1 MTIFIAI
8 IAVLIMCQVAALQRK
23 IEILIVVLVADLKEK
38 EKKAELNNN
47 VNYN

>member
-8 IAVLIMCQVAALQRK
+8 LSVIIMCQLAALTRK
-23 IEILIVVLVADLKEK
+23 VEILIVVLVRLIEDKKKKE
-38 EKKAELNNN
+38 ELNNN